1 MEVNPYIKLD
11 LGFQPTVVI
20 RRSEVKCD
28 ACKTDS
34 LRIMRALQIV
44 VIYIVVSTSTH
55 IMLGMVSLLKI

>member
-11 LGFQPTVVI
+11 LGFQPTVI

-28 ACKTDS
+28 AYKTDS

-44 VIYIVVSTSTH
+44 VIYILISTSTH
-55 IMLGMVSLLKI
+55 IMLGMVSFLKI